1 MAGVGRSGRKRR
13 AKIELAALSVA
24 IIVALIAICGI
35 SYHLHGSQQ
44 GKQEV
49 KIAVIG
55 SSDDQIWKAVQAELD
70 RRGSNIQVSLKPF
83 QDAIYLDQV
92 LSNREVDL
100 SAGEHYAF
108 LENDSKT
115 NGYHLAPIGD
125 TYISP
130 MNLYSKR
137 YKRASDFPEG
147 AKVAIP
153 NNATNMGR
161 ALKVLERAGLITLRD
176 PKTTTPVPED
186 VVGNPKHLT
195 IEQTDPA
202 GIINL
207 LPDYAGGVV
216 NANFVID
223 AGMKVTDAIFQVPY
237 DLKDPAN
244 HPYVNI
250 IVANEDQ
257 KNNPTYRQIVDAYHS
272 KSVAT
277 TINRIYKGASV
288 PAFTY

>member
-1 MAGVGRSGRKRR
+1 MARKSSGRKRR
-13 AKIELAALSVA
+13 AKVELTVLS
-24 IIVALIAICGI
+24 ALIVLALVAVCGV
-35 SYHLHGSQQ
+35 SYRLHG
-44 GKQEV
+44 GHEGDTEV
-49 KIAVIG
+49 RIAVIG
-55 SSDDQIWKAVQAELD
+55 SSDDQIWQAVQTELD
-70 RRGSNIQVSLKPF
+70 RRGDRIHITLKPF

-100 SAGEHYAF
+100 NAGEHYAF
-108 LENDSKT
+108 LESDIKT
-115 NGYHLAPIGD
+115 NGYRLTPIGD

-137 YKRASDFPEG
+137 YRSAHDFPEG

-153 NNATNMGR
+153 NNTTNMGR
-161 ALKVLERAGLITLRD
+161 ALKVLERAGLIGLRD

-186 VVGNPKHLT
+186 IVDNPNHLV

-202 GIINL
+202 GIVNL

-223 AGMKVTDAIFQVPY
+223 AGMKVTDAIYQVPY

-250 IVANEDQ
+250 IVANSDRRSDPVCR
-257 KNNPTYRQIVDAYHS
+257 KVVAAYHS
-272 KSVAT
+272 KAVAD

-288 PAFTY
+288 PAFAY

>member
-1 MAGVGRSGRKRR
+1 MIV
-13 AKIELAALSVA
+13 
-24 IIVALIAICGI
+24 VALVAVCGV
-35 SYHLHGSQQ
+35 SYRLHGGGQDET
-44 GKQEV
+44 EV

-55 SSDDQIWKAVQAELD
+55 SSDDQIWKAVQAEMD
-70 RRGSNIQVSLKPF
+70 RRGDKIHVTLKPF
-83 QDAIYLDQV
+83 QDAIYVNQALN
-92 LSNREVDL
+92 NREVDL
-100 SAGEHYAF
+100 NAAQHYAF

-115 NGYHLAPIGD
+115 NGYHLAVLGD

-137 YKRASDFPEG
+137 YKRVSDIPEG

-176 PKTTTPVPED
+176 PNTTTPVPED
-186 VVGNPKHLT
+186 VRDNPKHLT

-207 LPDYAGGVV
+207 LPDYGGGVV
-216 NANFVID
+216 NANFVVD

-250 IVANEDQ
+250 IVANADR
-257 KNNPTYRQIVDAYHS
+257 KDDPVLRKVVAAYHT
-272 KSVAT
+272 KAVAD
-277 TINRIYKGASV
+277 TINSIYKGAAV
-288 PAFTY
+288 PAFTA

>member
-1 MAGVGRSGRKRR
+1 MAGSNKAGRKRK
-13 AKIELAALSVA
+13 AKIELIALSVA
-24 IIVALIAICGI
+24 IIVALIAICGT
-35 SYHLHGSQQ
+35 SYKLHGGQQ
-44 GKQEV
+44 GKTEV

-55 SSDDQIWKAVQAELD
+55 SSDDQIWQEVQAELD
-70 RRGSNIQVSLKPF
+70 RRGDNIHVVMKPF
-83 QDAIYLDQV
+83 QDAIYLNQV

-100 SAGEHYAF
+100 NAGEHYAF
-108 LENDSKT
+108 LENDSAT
-115 NGYHLAPIGD
+115 NHYKLSAIGD

-130 MNLYSKR
+130 MNLYSQR
-137 YKRASDFPEG
+137 YKKVEDIPEG
-147 AKVAIP
+147 SKIAIP
-153 NNATNMGR
+153 NNATNLGR

-186 VVGNPKHLT
+186 VIGNPKHLI

-207 LPDYAGGVV
+207 LPDYAAGVV

-223 AGMKVTDAIFQVPY
+223 AGMKVSDAIFQVPF

-257 KNNPTYRQIVDAYHS
+257 RNNETYRKIVDAYHS
-272 KSVAT
+272 KAVAD

-288 PAFTY
+288 PAFSY